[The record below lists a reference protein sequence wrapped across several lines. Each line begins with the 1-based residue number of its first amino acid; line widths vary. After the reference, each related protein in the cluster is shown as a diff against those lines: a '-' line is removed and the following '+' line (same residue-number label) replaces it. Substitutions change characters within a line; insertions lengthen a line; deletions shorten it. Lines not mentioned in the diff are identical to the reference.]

1 MYNAGGVVFLGMRKI
16 VIYLCVALL
25 LAGCAGRELPEET
38 TLPAACVH
46 ADSNDDWLCDGCD
59 TYLGAKVDIIAVND
73 LHGKVADGDTHP
85 GVDEM
90 TTYIK
95 QTKQSAEHFV
105 LLSTGD
111 MWQGSAESN
120 ITRGLLTTKW
130 MNDAGFD
137 AMALG
142 NHEFDWGEEPIITNA
157 SLANFPILAINVY
170 DRDTNQR
177 VDYCDAS
184 VLIDKGAVQIG
195 VIGAV
200 GDCYSSISADKTKG
214 IYFKV
219 GDELTEL
226 VMAESESLRQQGA
239 DFIIYVIHDGYE
251 QSKGGSITN
260 VKGSQLSYY
269 YDRELSDGYVDLV
282 FEGHTHQRYVLR
294 DQKGVYHLQNGGD
307 NKGISQVQVLINTA
321 NSNWKMQ
328 DARMVATGT
337 YANMEDDP
345 IVAQLLEEYDGQLSH
360 AARVVGSNSRVRSKN
375 ELRQL
380 VADLYYEVGMETWGQ
395 EYDIALG
402 GGFISVRDPGSL
414 AAGDVTYAMLSGMF
428 PFDNELVLCS
438 IRGRELREK
447 FFETDHYS
455 YFISY
460 GQYGEQ
466 LRNNIDPNGTYYVVV
481 DTYTSS
487 YAPNKLTEIAR
498 YKKDVFAR
506 DLLADYIGTGALD

>member
-1 MYNAGGVVFLGMRKI
+1 MRKV
-16 VIYLCVALL
+16 VIYLCVAML
-25 LAGCAGRELPEET
+25 LAGCAGTVTPET
-38 TLPAACVH
+38 TAPAACVH
-46 ADSNDDWLCDGCD
+46 TDGDDNWLCDGCAV
-59 TYLGAKVDIIAVND
+59 YLGQKVDFIAVND

-95 QTKQSAEHFV
+95 QTEQNADHLI
-105 LLSTGD
+105 LLSAGD

-120 ITRGLLTTKW
+120 ITRGQLTTEW
-130 MNDAGFD
+130 MNDVGFD
-137 AMALG
+137 AMTLG
-142 NHEFDWGEEPIITNA
+142 NHEFDWGEEPIAANA
-157 SLANFPILAINVY
+157 EIAEFPILAINVY
-170 DRDTNQR
+170 DRETDQR
-177 VDYCDAS
+177 VEYCDAS
-184 VLIDKGAVQIG
+184 VLIDKGPVQIG

-200 GDCYSSISADKTKG
+200 GDCYSSISADKTKD
-214 IYFKV
+214 IYFKT
-219 GDELTEL
+219 GDDLTRL
-226 VMAESESLRQQGA
+226 VKEESEQLRQQGA
-239 DFIIYVIHDGYE
+239 DFIVYVIHDGFE

-269 YDRELSDGYVDLV
+269 YDRELSDGYVNLV
-282 FEGHTHQRYVLR
+282 FEGHTHQRYILR

-321 NSNWKMQ
+321 NGSWKVQ

-337 YANMEDDP
+337 YATMEDDP
-345 IVAQLLEEYDGQLSH
+345 IVARLLEQYDEQLSH
-360 AARVVGSNSRVRSKN
+360 ANRVVGVNSKVRQKN

-380 VADLYYEVGMETWGQ
+380 IADLYYEVGMETWGQ
-395 EYDIALG
+395 EYDIVLG

-414 AAGDVTYAMLSGMF
+414 AAGDVTYAMLNGLF

-438 IRGRELREK
+438 IRGRELKEK

-460 GQYGEQ
+460 GRYGEQ
-466 LRNNIDPNGTYYVVV
+466 VRQNIDPNGTYYVVV
-481 DTYTSS
+481 DTYSS
-487 YAPNKLTEIAR
+487 TYAPNRLTEIAR

-506 DLLADYIGTGALD
+506 DLLAEYLGTGALNR